1 MGIKGSATQEKIL
14 NITQHMVL
22 QKGFSGTS
30 IDEIIDQA
38 GITKGGFFYH
48 FKGKSDLAMRLIT
61 RYFKQDDAFFQ
72 SLFDR
77 ADSLS
82 EDPLQQL
89 LIFMKL
95 FSEAMA
101 DLEDTH
107 PGCLVASFTYESHQ
121 FDDHVRQLMAQG
133 VLNWRTMFS
142 SRFETILKTHPAK
155 IDTRAEQ
162 LADMLTSII
171 EGGIVVSRVLAS
183 QKVLVEQLLQF
194 RNYIRLLFDVK

>member
-1 MGIKGSATQEKIL
+1 MFMGIKGSATQEKIL

-82 EDPLQQL
+82 EDPLQQ
-89 LIFMKL
+89 
-95 FSEAMA
+95 
-101 DLEDTH
+101 
-107 PGCLVASFTYESHQ
+107 
-121 FDDHVRQLMAQG
+121 
-133 VLNWRTMFS
+133 
-142 SRFETILKTHPAK
+142 
-155 IDTRAEQ
+155 
-162 LADMLTSII
+162 
-171 EGGIVVSRVLAS
+171 
-183 QKVLVEQLLQF
+183 
-194 RNYIRLLFDVK
+194 